1 MPLRLGR
8 VLVAAVIAEAIPII
22 LLVVLVALFGPR
34 ERAAAQAYAERLGQ
48 WVGPIGGTLMCFL
61 TARWTVRALR
71 ARQVL
76 YGSAVGLLAA
86 FIDVAILI
94 ASGATFQWLFVASNF
109 GRLLAGTLGAF
120 TASRRS
126 QTSSERC

>member
-1 MPLRLGR
+1 MPLGLGR
-8 VLVAAVIAEAIPII
+8 VLIAAVFAEVVPII

-34 ERAAAQAYAERLGQ
+34 ERTAAQAYAERLGQ

-61 TARWTVRALR
+61 TAWWTVRALK

-76 YGSAVGLLAA
+76 YGFVVGLLAA

-94 ASGATFQWLFVASNF
+94 ASDTAFQWLFAASNF
-109 GRLLAGTLGAF
+109 GRLMAGTFGGLI
-120 TASRRS
+120 ASRRS
-126 QTSSERC
+126 QTSSNA